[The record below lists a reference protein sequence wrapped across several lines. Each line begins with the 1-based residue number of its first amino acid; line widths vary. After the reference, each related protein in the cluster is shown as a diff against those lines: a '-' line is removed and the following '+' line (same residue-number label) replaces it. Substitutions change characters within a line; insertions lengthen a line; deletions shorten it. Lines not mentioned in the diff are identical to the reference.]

1 MSSDAGTS
9 AYRTAAE
16 MVAAGIELYPVGE
29 RAVAKVADRTT
40 GATRSAA
47 ERDAILAD
55 PGFGR
60 YVTDHMVRADW
71 TAAGGW
77 GEPELVDYANLDLD
91 PSSMFIHYGQSIFEG
106 LKAYRS
112 GDGSLIT
119 FRPEA
124 NAVRFGRSAS
134 RLAMAELPE
143 EIFLGAVEA
152 LVHADGDWVAPDP
165 EKSLYLR
172 PFEFATEV
180 GLGVRPANSYT
191 FLLMASPAGAY
202 FPRGVKPV
210 SVWLST
216 EFVRAAPGGTGE
228 AKCSGNYAGSLIA
241 QAHAAEKGCDQV
253 VWLDAIERRWV
264 EEMGGMNL
272 MFVFGTGDSARL
284 VTPELTG
291 TLLPGITRDSLLT
304 LARHLGIPAE
314 EGRISIE
321 DWRAGNASGEISEV
335 FACGTAAVVTPVGSV
350 KSADAEWTVGDGQ
363 PGPVTMKLREALL
376 DIQTGRADDPF
387 GWVHHVG

>member
-1 MSSDAGTS
+1 MNTS
-9 AYRTAAE
+9 AYQSAAE
-16 MVAAGIELYPVGE
+16 LAAAGIELYPATDRV
-29 RAVAKVADRTT
+29 AAKVADRSS
-40 GATRSAA
+40 GALRSTADRA
-47 ERDAILAD
+47 AILAD

-60 YVTDHMVRADW
+60 HFTDHMVRADW
-71 TAAGGW
+71 SADGGW
-77 GEPELVDYANLDLD
+77 SEPELVARTSLDLD
-91 PSSMFIHYGQSIFEG
+91 PASMFIHYGQSIFEG

-112 GDGSLIT
+112 GEVLTT

-124 NAVRFGRSAS
+124 NAVRFTRSAR

-143 EIFLGAVEA
+143 DLFLGSVEA
-152 LVHADGDWVAPDP
+152 LVRADAAWIPDDP

-172 PFEFATEV
+172 PFQFATEV
-180 GLGVRPANSYT
+180 GLGVRPANAYT
-191 FLLMASPAGAY
+191 YLLLASPAGAY

-210 SVWLST
+210 SVWLSR

-228 AKCSGNYAGSLIA
+228 AKCSGNYAASLIA
-241 QAHAAEKGCDQV
+241 QAHAAEQGCDQV
-253 VWLDAIERRWV
+253 VWLDAVERRWV

-272 MFVFGTGDSARL
+272 VFVLGTGDSARL
-284 VTPELTG
+284 LTPGLTG

-321 DWRAGNASGEISEV
+321 DWQAGNASGEISEV

-350 KSADAEWTVGDGQ
+350 KSATARWTVGDGQ
-363 PGPVTMKLREALL
+363 PGPVTMRLRHALL
-376 DIQTGRADDPF
+376 DLQTGRAEDPF
-387 GWVHHVG
+387 GWIHRIG